1 MRRWSKK
8 MTATLQKSPFVLV
21 LACTV
26 IGITGCVAIP
36 PDQDVLPRQDMT
48 KVQLAADI
56 KLARDGWPQAQ
67 WWTQYGDPQLD
78 NLIGHALADSPDL
91 KAAAARIGAAQA
103 VLTINKASEGIGA
116 GFNAGVNRQRYS
128 GNGLFPPPIGGNA
141 FTDESLQLQARYDFD
156 WWGKRRSQIAAV
168 LGETNAR
175 RADYAQAE
183 QTLAAVIAQTYF
195 NLQSGW
201 ARLANLRKMAALQ
214 HDLLMD
220 QIKRVAHGL
229 GSIDDQH
236 LAEAHLSE
244 LKEQIA
250 QLDAQTI
257 HEREALR
264 ALVGADSNA
273 FADLKPVAAPG
284 LSHAMPSKLG
294 VELLA
299 RRPDLQAARWRVEAS
314 LDRTEVAKA
323 AFYPDI
329 NLTGSFGLDAMS
341 LNRLF
346 EADSRTF
353 LVGPVLS
360 LPLFNSKALQ
370 GRLDAARNERNELIA
385 DYNQSVLNAVC
396 EVAQA
401 GAALQGIE
409 TQLRQQADV
418 MASTGAMLR
427 AAQSRFK
434 HGLADHAKMLHAEMA
449 ALQQRDIDLQ
459 LQHQRLLAEVAL
471 TKALGGG
478 YRAGTPE
485 TQTTL
490 AHSLN

>member
-1 MRRWSKK
+1 MPAALKK
-8 MTATLQKSPFVLV
+8 SLFALALTCTA
-21 LACTV
+21 

-36 PDQDVLPRQDMT
+36 PDRDVLPRQDLAKT
-48 KVQLAADI
+48 RIAADI

-67 WWTQYGDPQLD
+67 WWTQYGDSQLD
-78 NLIGHALADSPDL
+78 NLIGQALADSPGL

-103 VLTINKASEGIGA
+103 ALSINKASEGIGVD
-116 GFNAGVNRQRYS
+116 FNATVNRQRYS
-128 GNGLFPPPIGGNA
+128 GNGLFPPPIGGNT
-141 FTDESLQLQARYDFD
+141 FTDEVLQVQARYDFD
-156 WWGKRRSQIAAV
+156 WWGKHRAQIAAT

-183 QTLAAVIAQTYF
+183 QTLAAAIAQTYI
-195 NLQSGW
+195 NLQNGW
-201 ARLANLRKMAALQ
+201 ARLANLRRMSMLQ
-214 HDLLMD
+214 HDLVAD
-220 QIKRVAHGL
+220 QTKRVAQGL

-236 LAEAHLSE
+236 LAEAQLSE

-250 QLDAQTI
+250 QLDAYII

-273 FADLKPVAAPG
+273 FTDLKPVDAPS
-284 LSHAMPSKLG
+284 LSHAMPLRLG
-294 VELLA
+294 FELLA

-314 LDRTEVAKA
+314 LDRVEAAEA

-329 NLTGSFGLDAMS
+329 NLTGSFGLNAMS
-341 LNRLF
+341 INRLF
-346 EADSRTF
+346 EADSRTL
-353 LVGPVLS
+353 LVGPALS

-370 GRLDAARNERNELIA
+370 GRLGVARNERNELIA

-401 GAALQGIE
+401 GAVLQGIE

-418 MASTGAMLR
+418 MASTDAMLR

-434 HGLADHAKMLHAEMA
+434 HGLADRAKMLRAEMTD
-449 ALQQRDIDLQ
+449 LQQRDIDLQ

-471 TKALGGG
+471 VKALGGG
-478 YRAGTPE
+478 YRAGTAE
-485 TQTTL
+485 AQTKL

>member
-1 MRRWSKK
+1 
-8 MTATLQKSPFVLV
+8 
-21 LACTV
+21 
-26 IGITGCVAIP
+26 
-36 PDQDVLPRQDMT
+36 
-48 KVQLAADI
+48 
-56 KLARDGWPQAQ
+56 
-67 WWTQYGDPQLD
+67 
-78 NLIGHALADSPDL
+78 
-91 KAAAARIGAAQA
+91 
-103 VLTINKASEGIGA
+103 
-116 GFNAGVNRQRYS
+116 
-128 GNGLFPPPIGGNA
+128 
-141 FTDESLQLQARYDFD
+141 
-156 WWGKRRSQIAAV
+156 
-168 LGETNAR
+168 
-175 RADYAQAE
+175 
-183 QTLAAVIAQTYF
+183 
-195 NLQSGW
+195 
-201 ARLANLRKMAALQ
+201 
-214 HDLLMD
+214 
-220 QIKRVAHGL
+220 
-229 GSIDDQH
+229 
-236 LAEAHLSE
+236 
-244 LKEQIA
+244 
-250 QLDAQTI
+250 
-257 HEREALR
+257 
-264 ALVGADSNA
+264 
-273 FADLKPVAAPG
+273 
-284 LSHAMPSKLG
+284 MPSKLG

-360 LPLFNSKALQ
+360 LPLFNSKVLQ

-409 TQLRQQADV
+409 TLLRQQADV

-434 HGLADHAKMLHAEMA
+434 HGLADHAKILHAEMT